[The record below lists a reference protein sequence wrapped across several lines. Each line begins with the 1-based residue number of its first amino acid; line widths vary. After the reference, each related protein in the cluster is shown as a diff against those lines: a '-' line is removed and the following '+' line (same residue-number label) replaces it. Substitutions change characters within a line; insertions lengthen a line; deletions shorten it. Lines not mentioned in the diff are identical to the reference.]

1 MNSGS
6 DPSLGIFTGRV
17 RSYGEVTSTNDIVA
31 EWADAGG
38 EEGLVAI
45 ADSQSRGRGRL
56 GRSWSSPA
64 GAGLYI
70 SVLLRPPDVAMPFV
84 TLAAGVALADGIEAS
99 TTLRTILKWPNDVCV
114 ALPDG
119 SWRKLAGILA
129 EARSAP
135 DGARYVVLGIGVNI
149 TAAAHPPE
157 VLDRATSIE
166 AAIGGPVDREALIV
180 ECLAALSGA
189 YEMLRRGEAA
199 AILDA
204 WTSRAA
210 ATFGRHVVWDA
221 ERGEA
226 RGVVEGIDASG
237 ALLIR
242 TLSGNRRVRAG
253 EVRWI

>member
-1 MNSGS
+1 M
-6 DPSLGIFTGRV
+6 DPSLGIFAGRV
-17 RSYGEVTSTNDIVA
+17 RSYAEVTSTNDIVA

-56 GRSWSSPA
+56 GRSWSSPP

-70 SVLLRPPDVAMPFV
+70 SVLLRPPDIAMPFV

-114 ALPDG
+114 SLADG

-135 DGARYVVLGIGVNI
+135 DGARYVVLGIGVNV
-149 TAAAHPPE
+149 TPAAHPPE
-157 VLDRATSIE
+157 VLDRSTSIE
-166 AAIGGPVDREALIV
+166 AEVGAPVDREALIV
-180 ECLAALSGA
+180 ECLTALSGA
-189 YEMLRRGEAA
+189 YEMLRSGRAA
-199 AILDA
+199 TILDA

-210 ATFGRHVVWDA
+210 ATFGRHVVW
-221 ERGEA
+221 EGEGGEV

-242 TLSGNRRVRAG
+242 TPSGNRRVSAG